1 MEGQRVFWTSSL
13 GNKTFEEKLQTN
25 MQKITNNSYNEVQNT
40 VCKRQLLET
49 ESIETATH
57 IPMIKK
63 TLHLEGWSIFMT
75 VGERVLLYKISFFQK
90 TLLTTPESRVMTIIM
105 NR

>member
-1 MEGQRVFWTSSL
+1 
-13 GNKTFEEKLQTN
+13 

-63 TLHLEGWSIFMT
+63 TLHLEG
-75 VGERVLLYKISFFQK
+75 
-90 TLLTTPESRVMTIIM
+90 
-105 NR
+105 